1 MDWTCMEFVATGSS
15 TGKQLRSN
23 RSIRDPT
30 CGDLEILLVL
40 IQLGVTG
47 LKKVEFVFFLQLLR
61 GRGKKGRCALVY
73 LRKVEFVF
81 FLQLL
86 GGRGKKGRCALVY
99 VERP

>member
-1 MDWTCMEFVATGSS
+1 MGRTCMEFVATGSS
-15 TGKQLRSN
+15 TGKWFRSS

-47 LKKVEFVFFLQLLR
+47 LKKVEFVFFLH
-61 GRGKKGRCALVY
+61 
-73 LRKVEFVF
+73 
-81 FLQLL
+81 LL

-99 VERP
+99 VERL